1 MAAQLSQVSLY
12 ERFEQVP
19 DPRHASGRRH
29 PLAAILTLT
38 TVAMLAGARSLDA
51 IVQFARDRGPR
62 FTRLL
67 GFTRDRAPCKATLSY
82 LFREL
87 DSEVIEREL
96 AGWLQHNHGV
106 EAIALDGKT
115 LRGSREGDLP
125 GVHLL
130 AAYAHDVHEVLAQ
143 MRVDAK
149 TNEHKQALAL
159 LDLIPLEGKVVT
171 GDAMFCERD
180 LSDRVLEKGG
190 IISGRSRTIS
200 RSLSRRSPTNSTTA
214 SRRRVRRRTSNGSI
228 AANVRRPDA
237 PTKATAAVN
246 AASSPAPQR

>member
-1 MAAQLSQVSLY
+1 MAAQVSLH
-12 ERFEQVP
+12 EQFEAVP

-38 TVAMLAGARSLDA
+38 VVAMLGGARSLEA

-67 GFTRDRAPCKATLSY
+67 GFTRKRPPCKATLSY
-82 LFREL
+82 LFRDL
-87 DSEVIEREL
+87 DHAVIESVITE
-96 AGWLQHNHGV
+96 WLHRCRGVDV

-115 LRGSREGDLP
+115 ARGSRDGELP

-130 AAYAHDVHEVLAQ
+130 AAYAHDVHEVVAQ

-149 TNEHKQALAL
+149 TNEHKQALEL

-180 LSDRVLEKGG
+180 LSEKVLKKGG
-190 IISGRSRTIS
+190 TISGRSRTIS
-200 RSLSRRSPTNSTTA
+200 HNSRRRSPRSLATT
-214 SRRRVRRRTSNGSI
+214 RRRTRRQRTSSGST
-228 AANVRRPDA
+228 RPNA
-237 PTKATAAVN
+237 RPPRPRKKATV
-246 AASSPAPQR
+246 ASSSACSPAPPR